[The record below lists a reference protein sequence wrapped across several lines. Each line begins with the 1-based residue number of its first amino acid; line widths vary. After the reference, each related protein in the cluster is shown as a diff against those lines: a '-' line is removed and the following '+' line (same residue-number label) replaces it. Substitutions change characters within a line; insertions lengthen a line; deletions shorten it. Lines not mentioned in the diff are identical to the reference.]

1 MTSMI
6 INSLVGA
13 AGGWLTAQL
22 GKGNGFGM
30 IGNLVSG
37 LVGGNLGAAIP
48 GLLGM
53 AATATATGETNMTQ
67 MAISGIASLVGGGGA
82 TFLSSLIKKPD

>member
-30 IGNLVSG
+30 VGNLVSG

-48 GLLGM
+48 GLIGM
-53 AATATATGETNMTQ
+53 ATSGGDTTSMIT
-67 MAISGIASLVGGGGA
+67 SGIASLVGGGGA